1 MNNRTE
7 MLPFMADNNVSYF
20 NLTASIL
27 PIYVACSSSY
37 PLSYKSDLM
46 KKLITSPTIVGTAL
60 LTAILACSGCGQKGA
75 LYLPDAS
82 DSQAVVTP
90 TAENTN
96 LDDLDKLDSLTKSNE
111 LDNSDNNA
119 DDLSFLNPATEQQI
133 LDDPNNY

>member
-1 MNNRTE
+1 
-7 MLPFMADNNVSYF
+7 
-20 NLTASIL
+20 
-27 PIYVACSSSY
+27 
-37 PLSYKSDLM
+37 M

-96 LDDLDKLDSLTKSNE
+96 LDDLDNLDGLDN
-111 LDNSDNNA
+111 LDNSDNSDKSDNNT
-119 DDLSFLNPATEQQI
+119 DDLSFLDPATEQQI